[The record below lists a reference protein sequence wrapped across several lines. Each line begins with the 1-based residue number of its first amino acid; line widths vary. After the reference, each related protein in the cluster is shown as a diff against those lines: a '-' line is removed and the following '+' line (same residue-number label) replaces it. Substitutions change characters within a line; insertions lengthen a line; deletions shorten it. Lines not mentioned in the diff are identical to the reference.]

1 MGSYDTTTT
10 KSTEAAVVAELAK
23 RATEVQPF
31 RVGDVEVFRNPG
43 NGEISA
49 LDKFRKLP
57 IRHNFNLDVAD
68 AESFLKAV
76 RHFGPKEIHLAEADE
91 RVVLTGLPRVV
102 HFSISNLTVTCV
114 LNHSDGET
122 PNWHDATVQWKLE
135 RDPFLKLWL
144 AKADTWLTQDQLM
157 EFLED
162 RLEDV
167 VQNPKPSKNLL
178 SGPSQS
184 ELISVISDLR
194 ITTDA
199 TFTSKKDLHNGNYVF
214 ESSKQDKPSV
224 EVPAM
229 FYLGLPFF
237 DGSGDGFIFPIR
249 LYYRLSQGKLTFRL
263 AFHNFR
269 KIQDTAWE
277 GVRAAITAG
286 LPKGVPFLNVP

>member
-1 MGSYDTTTT
+1 MGYNDSSST
-10 KSTEAAVVAELAK
+10 KPETEARTIADLSR

-31 RVGDVEVFRNPG
+31 KVGEVEVFRNPA
-43 NGEISA
+43 NGEITA
-49 LDKFRKLP
+49 LDKFRLQP
-57 IRHNFNLDVAD
+57 FRHDKQIAVAD

-76 RHFGPKEIHLAEADE
+76 LHYAP
-91 RVVLTGLPRVV
+91 LPRVV
-102 HFSISNLTVTCV
+102 HFSISNLSVTCV
-114 LNHSDGET
+114 LNHSDGAR
-122 PNWHDATVQWKLE
+122 PDWHDATVQWKLE

-144 AKADTWLTQDQLM
+144 AKADNWMTQDQLM

-167 VQNPKPSKNLL
+167 VQNTKPTKNMLT
-178 SGPSQS
+178 GPSQS

-224 EVPAM
+224 EVPSM

-237 DGSGDGFIFPIR
+237 DGAGDGFIFPIR
-249 LYYRLSQGKLTFRL
+249 LRYRLGSGKLSFQM
-263 AFHNFR
+263 AFHNLR
-269 KIQDTAWE
+269 KIQDTAWD
-277 GVRAAITAG
+277 GVKAAITVG
-286 LPKGVPFLNVP
+286 LPEDVPFLNVP